1 MNWTS
6 VHMWEIQR
14 TRFGFKF
21 QVEGRYGTTAMKIRS
36 KMGGNFGAFMAE
48 ARFVVVF

>member
-6 VHMWEIQR
+6 FNMWEIQR
-14 TRFGFKF
+14 TGLGFKF

-36 KMGGNFGAFMAE
+36 KIGGKYGAFLAE
-48 ARFVVVF
+48 ARFVMVF